1 MPESKMHVVIVG
13 SRRQSCSNVPRADVP
28 IQVGGSLAGLM
39 HGIAVKRLGHDVT
52 ILEQHQS
59 STREGQAAGIVTMEH
74 SQKFLDHH
82 DLLKDQPYAVNCS
95 SVQILDKN
103 LKIKLEFQRPMLMSS
118 WNVLYY
124 RLRANFDGLAS
135 SYCTQTPA
143 EPSHIG
149 RAVYDQGKRVNN
161 LYADEQK
168 VQIEVEDLV
177 NRSTSTISADQVI
190 VADGSA
196 SQMRHLLQPQL
207 KHSYAGY
214 VAWRGTVMESSVSD
228 ETRSTFQ
235 NKTTLHATSGGYI
248 VLYTI
253 PGENGSLEP
262 GKRLLNYVWYTNMA
276 ADSAE
281 FQQAMT
287 DTAGRQHHHTLPI
300 GKMRSQ
306 VWENQRKVAHE
317 VLPQPFAELVDRTT
331 QPFISAISDIEV
343 SQAVFFGGKLL
354 FVGDALV
361 PFRPHVACSTNQ
373 AALNALL
380 VEQWL
385 AGKMTLA
392 SWERQVLDYANATRL
407 RSVTWG
413 CWYQVGY
420 LSFFASKVRHLA
432 TLCGQ
437 TLRNGYIY
445 LMG

>member
-1 MPESKMHVVIVG
+1 
-13 SRRQSCSNVPRADVP
+13 
-28 IQVGGSLAGLM
+28 
-39 HGIAVKRLGHDVT
+39 
-52 ILEQHQS
+52 
-59 STREGQAAGIVTMEH
+59 
-74 SQKFLDHH
+74 
-82 DLLKDQPYAVNCS
+82 
-95 SVQILDKN
+95 
-103 LKIKLEFQRPMLMSS
+103 
-118 WNVLYY
+118 
-124 RLRANFDGLAS
+124 
-135 SYCTQTPA
+135 
-143 EPSHIG
+143 
-149 RAVYDQGKRVNN
+149 
-161 LYADEQK
+161 
-168 VQIEVEDLV
+168 
-177 NRSTSTISADQVI
+177 
-190 VADGSA
+190 
-196 SQMRHLLQPQL
+196 
-207 KHSYAGY
+207 
-214 VAWRGTVMESSVSD
+214 
-228 ETRSTFQ
+228 
-235 NKTTLHATSGGYI
+235 
-248 VLYTI
+248 
-253 PGENGSLEP
+253 
-262 GKRLLNYVWYTNMA
+262 MA

-392 SWERQVLDYANATRL
+392 SCERQVLDYANATRL

-437 TLRNGYIY
+437 ILRNGYIY

>member
-1 MPESKMHVVIVG
+1 MHVVI
-13 SRRQSCSNVPRADVP
+13 
-28 IQVGGSLAGLM
+28 IGGSLAGLM
-39 HGIAVKRLGHDVT
+39 HGIAIKRLGHDVT
-52 ILEQHQS
+52 IFEQHQS

-74 SQKFLDHH
+74 SQNFLDRH

-103 LKIKLEFQRPMLMSS
+103 LKVKIEFQRPMMMSS

-143 EPSHIG
+143 EPSHVG
-149 RAVYDQGKRVNN
+149 RALYDQGKRVNN
-161 LYADEQK
+161 IHSDDQK
-168 VQIEVEDLV
+168 VQVEVENLA
-177 NRSTSTISADQVI
+177 NRSMSTVSADQVI

-196 SQMRHLLQPQL
+196 SQTRHLLQPQL
-207 KHSYAGY
+207 QHSYAGY
-214 VAWRGTVMESSVSD
+214 VAWRGTVIESSVSR
-228 ETRSTFQ
+228 ETRSIFQ
-235 NKTTLHATSGGYI
+235 NKTTLHTTPGGYI
-248 VLYTI
+248 ALYTI

-262 GKRLLNYVWYTNMA
+262 GRRLLNYVWYTNMA
-276 ADSAE
+276 ADSSD

-306 VWENQRKVAHE
+306 VWEKQRKLAHQI
-317 VLPQPFAELVDRTT
+317 LPPPFAELVDKTT
-331 QPFISAISDIEV
+331 QPFISAISDIDV
-343 SQAVFFGGKLL
+343 GQAVFFGGKVL

-380 VEQWL
+380 VEQLL
-385 AGKMTLA
+385 AGDVSLA
-392 SWERQVLDYANATRL
+392 SWERQVLDYAHATRL

-420 LSFFASKVRHLA
+420 LSFLTSKVMHLA

-437 TLRNGYIY
+437 SLRNGYIY
-445 LMG
+445 MTE

>member
-1 MPESKMHVVIVG
+1 MLSLF
-13 SRRQSCSNVPRADVP
+13 VPIAHSSTDVSRADVS

-39 HGIAVKRLGHDVT
+39 HGIAIKRLGHDVT

-59 STREGQAAGIVTMEH
+59 STRDGQAAGIVTMEH
-74 SQKFLDHH
+74 SQNFLDRH

-103 LKIKLEFQRPMLMSS
+103 LKVKIAFQRPMMMSS

-124 RLRANFDGLAS
+124 RLRANFDGLVS
-135 SYCTQTPA
+135 SYCTQAPA
-143 EPSHIG
+143 EPPNNIG
-149 RAVYDQGKRVNN
+149 RAVYDQGNRVSNIYN
-161 LYADEQK
+161 DDQN
-168 VQIEVEDLV
+168 VQVEVENLV
-177 NRSTSTISADQVI
+177 NRSISTVSADQVI

-196 SQMRHLLQPQL
+196 SRMRHLLQPQL
-207 KHSYAGY
+207 QHNYAGY
-214 VAWRGTVMESSVSD
+214 VAWRGTVLESSVSP

-248 VLYTI
+248 ALYTI

-262 GKRLLNYVWYTNMA
+262 GKRLLNYVWYTNIA
-276 ADSAE
+276 ADSSE

-300 GKMRSQ
+300 GKMKSQ
-306 VWENQRKVAHE
+306 VWENQRRIAHE
-317 VLPQPFAELVDRTT
+317 VLPPPFAELVDRTA

-380 VEQWL
+380 VERL
-385 AGKMTLA
+385 LVGEISLA
-392 SWERQVLDYANATRL
+392 SWERQVLDYAHATRL

-420 LSFFASKVRHLA
+420 LSFFASKGVMSTSWPIQVQRL
-432 TLCGQ
+432 
-437 TLRNGYIY
+437 
-445 LMG
+445 